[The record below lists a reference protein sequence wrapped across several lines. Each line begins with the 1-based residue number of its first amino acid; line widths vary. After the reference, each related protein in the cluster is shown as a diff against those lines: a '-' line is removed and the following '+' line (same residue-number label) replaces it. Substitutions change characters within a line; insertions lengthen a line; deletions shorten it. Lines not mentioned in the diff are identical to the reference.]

1 MIPPATPGGRGAI
14 TACRSAAID
23 HAAGTP
29 CSIVG
34 CVTQCMIR
42 LQHNLKDGTT
52 VADQTYR
59 NQSGAICAVPNAA
72 AIIARGANSVRLAGH
87 HLLLPAQNAAPRSSR
102 TKASVVNAA
111 LR

>member
-29 CSIVG
+29 CSIVR
-34 CVTQCMIR
+34 CVTRCMIR
-42 LQHNLKDGTT
+42 LRHDLKDGTT
-52 VADQTYR
+52 VADQNYR
-59 NQSGAICAVPNAA
+59 NQSGVTCAVRNVA
-72 AIIARGANSVRLAGH
+72 AIIAKVAASAEAAVRSLG
-87 HLLLPAQNAAPRSSR
+87 LCVLNAAPPTKR
-102 TKASVVNAA
+102 TKTSAADVA